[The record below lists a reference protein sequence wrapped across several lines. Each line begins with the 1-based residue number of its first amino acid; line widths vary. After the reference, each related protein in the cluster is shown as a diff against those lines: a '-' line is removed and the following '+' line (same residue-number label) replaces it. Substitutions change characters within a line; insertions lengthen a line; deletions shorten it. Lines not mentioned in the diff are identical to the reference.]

1 MAFENNNSTETK
13 KRLAMPDS
21 VFIGCEQHAEEC
33 KKCAAMQESQKTIL
47 SCQMCEQPVFFCRSK
62 PCEYKLHCI
71 NQDCVKSK
79 HNFVFVGK
87 NNINKTKKYYDQQ
100 LQK

>member
-1 MAFENNNSTETK
+1 
-13 KRLAMPDS
+13 
-21 VFIGCEQHAEEC
+21 
-33 KKCAAMQESQKTIL
+33 MQESQKTIL

-71 NQDCVKSK
+71 NPDCVKSK